1 MTEVEG
7 IIKNRAKLPFKGFT
21 NLAREGNTFYILT
34 NNKIYKGNPRKNWT
48 EIADILT
55 LKGSIACV
63 KYNNDSFEMLRYDDS
78 MYDIY
83 LYRINNSDITL
94 LKTIHFAISNRNV
107 SFFIIDNYIYQAFY
121 YDYKDRVYKT
131 NIDTGETTEITS
143 RITGNKHL
151 LCEQETDSSIK
162 KIMINNKVYILKMS
176 SPNVDVYTFNGMNVE
191 LLKTIKTESAKCIY
205 TSQIMQVDAKEC
217 YTILSGDYS
226 SYYKY
231 QTHYLLDKNFNIV
244 DTISTIYNFNEKS
257 YFCIKENEKYTYITR
272 EHMYDKVYNL
282 VEFPVKAY
290 VRKE

>member
-1 MTEVEG
+1 MVEVEG
-7 IIKNRAKLPFKGFT
+7 IIKNRVVQPNKGFT
-21 NLAREGNTFYILT
+21 NLARKGNVFYTLSQ
-34 NNKIYKGNPRKNWT
+34 NKIYKGNPRENWT

-55 LKGSIACV
+55 LKGSIACI
-63 KYNNDSFEMLRYDDS
+63 KYNNDSFEMLKYDDS

-121 YDYKDRVYKT
+121 YDYKDRIYKT

-143 RITGNKHL
+143 QISGDKHL
-151 LCEQETDSSIK
+151 LCEQERESVII

-176 SPNVDVYTFNGMNVE
+176 SPNVDIYTFNGMNIE
-191 LLKTIKTESAKCIY
+191 FLKTIKTENAKCIY

-226 SYYKY
+226 SNYKY
-231 QTHYLLDKNFNIV
+231 QPHYLLDENFNIV
-244 DTISTIYNFNEKS
+244 DTISTIYVFNKNS

-272 EHMYDKVYNL
+272 EHMYDKNANL

-290 VRKE
+290 VGRE